1 MRIISKAILSV
12 LALAA
17 TAALLVAQGPP
28 LERQEPSEDPPWIRQ
43 MGPRFGHRAHF
54 RFDGG
59 MGAEPWMREH
69 APHGLAGLV
78 SDPRVRE
85 RLGIT
90 PEQASKIRQ
99 QELNFRKVQI
109 RNRAEL
115 EVKWIELTE
124 LLAADKPDRA
134 VIDKKL
140 REISD
145 TRFASEKSRI
155 DHRLAMQE
163 ALTPEQREKLKQM
176 FSEFR
181 RPFAERGPSGYGPGG
196 RQGPR
201 GPRPP
206 DAQPVPPSQKPG
218 SLNEPAARRPGPS

>member
-1 MRIISKAILSV
+1 MRIISKALLSV
-12 LALAA
+12 VALAA
-17 TAALLVAQGPP
+17 TAPLGVAQGPP
-28 LERQEPSEDPPWIRQ
+28 REREGPPGDARENWQ
-43 MGPRFGHRAHF
+43 MHSRFGRRAHF

-59 MGAEPWMREH
+59 MSGRGSF
-69 APHGLAGLV
+69 GLAGLV

-90 PEQASKIRQ
+90 PEEASKIRQ
-99 QELNFRKVQI
+99 QELSFRKVQI

-115 EVKWIELTE
+115 EVKRMELAE

-134 VIDKKL
+134 MIDKKL

-145 TRFASEKSRI
+145 TQFASEKSRI
-155 DHRLAMQE
+155 DHRLAMRE

-181 RPFAERGPSGYGPGG
+181 RPFGERGPSRHGPGDF
-196 RQGPR
+196 R

-206 DAQPVPPSQKPG
+206 AESQPAPPQKPAPP
-218 SLNEPAARRPGPS
+218 NEPGS